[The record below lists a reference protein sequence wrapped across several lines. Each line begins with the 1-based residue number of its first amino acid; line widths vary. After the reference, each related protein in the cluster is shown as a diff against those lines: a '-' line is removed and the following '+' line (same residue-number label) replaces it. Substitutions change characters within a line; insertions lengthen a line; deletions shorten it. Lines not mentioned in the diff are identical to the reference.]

1 MRTLVAA
8 IVLSFLSA
16 LFGGKAHRES
26 ERGNRAYEAGNH
38 DEALAR
44 YTEAQTAAPDAPE
57 LHYDIGNALYRKE
70 DYAAAVEAY
79 RRALAGSRTDLLPDA
94 AYNLGNAHFRERRFR
109 EAAEAYRQGLEL
121 RPDDPDARRNLE
133 LALRALERENRPEQE
148 PQQQEQQERQD
159 RQDQQQDPQ
168 QEQRPPQQEPEP
180 RPERGEGMSP
190 EEAERLLDR
199 IAELEK
205 EAMKRRPAK
214 AAAGESP
221 KEKDW

>member
-1 MRTLVAA
+1 MRALVAA
-8 IVLSFLSA
+8 IVLSFLSG

-38 DEALAR
+38 DEALSH

-57 LHYDIGNALYRKE
+57 LHYDIGNVLYRKE

-79 RRALAGSRTDLLPDA
+79 RRALVGNRADLLPDA

-109 EAAEAYRQGLEL
+109 EAAEAYRHALEL

-133 LALRALERENRPEQE
+133 LALRALEQESRPEPQ
-148 PQQQEQQERQD
+148 PQQRERE
-159 RQDQQQDPQ
+159 QDPRGQ
-168 QEQRPPQQEPEP
+168 TQPRPNESPQPRQPGPQP

-190 EEAERLLDR
+190 EDAERLLDR

-205 EAMKRRPAK
+205 EAMKRRPAE
-214 AAAGESP
+214 AAAGEPP

>member
-8 IVLSFLSA
+8 IVLSFLSG

-26 ERGNRAYEAGNH
+26 ERGNRAYEAGSH

-79 RRALAGSRTDLLPDA
+79 RRALAGNRTDLLPDA

-121 RPDDPDARRNLE
+121 RPEDPEARRNLE
-133 LALRALERENRPEQE
+133 LALRALEQENRPEQE
-148 PQQQEQQERQD
+148 PQQQEQQDQ
-159 RQDQQQDPQ
+159 RQDQQQEQQ
-168 QEQRPPQQEPEP
+168 QEQRPQQQEPQP

-214 AAAGESP
+214 AAEGESP

>member
-1 MRTLVAA
+1 MKTVVAA
-8 IVLSFLSA
+8 IVLSFLSG

-26 ERGNRAYEAGNH
+26 ERGNRAYEAGDH

-57 LHYDIGNALYRKE
+57 IHYDIGNVLYRKE
-70 DYAAAVEAY
+70 DYTAAVEAY
-79 RRALAGSRTDLLPDA
+79 RRALEGRRTDLLPDA

-133 LALRALERENRPEQE
+133 LALRALERENRPEPQPQE
-148 PQQQEQQERQD
+148 QERQERQEREERQQEQ
-159 RQDQQQDPQ
+159 PQ
-168 QEQRPPQQEPEP
+168 PRQEPEP
-180 RPERGEGMSP
+180 RPERQEGMSP

-205 EAMKRRPAK
+205 DAMKRRPAK
-214 AAAGESP
+214 VAAGESP
-221 KEKDW
+221 REKDW

>member
-1 MRTLVAA
+1 MKTVVAA
-8 IVLSFLSA
+8 IVLSFLSG

-26 ERGNRAYEAGNH
+26 ERGNRAYESGNH

-44 YTEAQTAAPDAPE
+44 YTEGQTAAPDAPE
-57 LHYDIGNALYRKE
+57 LHYDIGNVLYRKE

-79 RRALAGSRTDLLPDA
+79 RRALAGNRTDLLPDA

-121 RPDDPDARRNLE
+121 RPDDADARRNLE
-133 LALRALERENRPEQE
+133 LALRALEQENRPEPQPQE
-148 PQQQEQQERQD
+148 KEQKERQEQQQEQ
-159 RQDQQQDPQ
+159 PQ
-168 QEQRPPQQEPEP
+168 PQQEPEP

-205 EAMKRRPAK
+205 DAMKRRSTK
-214 AAAGESP
+214 AAEGESP